1 MSKKYSGVIF
11 DFNGTLFWDTDKQT
25 SAWIAMAEKLRGYPV
40 SDHEMATF
48 VLGRPNKVT
57 MSYLAGKQLSDEEGE
72 ALSQEKEVI
81 YRDLCR
87 KDADHVKLAPGAINL
102 LDYLIENHIACTIAT
117 GSEINNVNFYFE
129 VFQLEKWF
137 DFDKV
142 VYDDGLLPGKP
153 FPEIYLKSAQNLGL
167 SPEQCI
173 VFEDAD
179 AGIEAAR
186 RANIGQI
193 IAIGPQEAHNRLRQ
207 LEGVDMVIGEFTDFA
222 KKSFLTVG

>member
-1 MSKKYSGVIF
+1 MTKRYSGVIF

-48 VLGRPNKVT
+48 ILGRPNKVT
-57 MSYLAGKQLSDEEGE
+57 MGYLAGKTLSDEEGE

-81 YRDLCR
+81 YRELCR
-87 KDADHVKLAPGAINL
+87 KDAKNVKLAPGAIDL
-102 LDYLIENHIACTIAT
+102 LNYLTENNIACTIAT
-117 GSEINNVNFYFE
+117 GSEISNVNFYFE
-129 VFQLEKWF
+129 VFHLEKWF

-153 FPEIYLKSAQNLGL
+153 FPEIYLKSAENLGL
-167 SPEQCI
+167 APEQCI

-186 RANIGQI
+186 RANIGKI
-193 IAIGPQEAHNRLRQ
+193 IAIGPQEAHNRLRE
-207 LEGVDMVIGEFTDFA
+207 LKGVNMVIGEFTEFA
-222 KKSFLTVG
+222 KQNILAVG

>member
-1 MSKKYSGVIF
+1 MTKRYSGVIF

-48 VLGRPNKVT
+48 ILGRPNKVT
-57 MSYLAGKQLSDEEGE
+57 MGYLAGKLLSDEEGE

-81 YRDLCR
+81 YRELCR
-87 KDADHVKLAPGAINL
+87 KDAKNVKLAPGAIDL
-102 LDYLIENHIACTIAT
+102 LNYLTENNIACTIAT
-117 GSEINNVNFYFE
+117 GSEISNVNFYFE

-153 FPEIYLKSAQNLGL
+153 FPEIYLKSAENLGL
-167 SPEQCI
+167 APEQCI

-186 RANIGQI
+186 RANIGKI
-193 IAIGPQEAHNRLRQ
+193 IAIGPQEAHNRLRE
-207 LEGVDMVIGEFTDFA
+207 LKGVNMVIGEFTEFA
-222 KKSFLTVG
+222 KQNILAVG